1 MNRET
6 ELHFSGIPQVHKP
19 RSKMVIPHDY
29 LTSFNASECVPI
41 FCDPDIL
48 PGDTIKMKMANVVRM
63 ATPLYPIFGNIVMD
77 IMFFFVPYRL
87 VWTHWKQFWGE
98 NTNAW
103 YQTQEYTVPKI
114 QATSY
119 SFKPKSLADYLG
131 DPVGITGIEVSA
143 LPYRAY
149 VKIWNDWF
157 RAEALQQEAANNT
170 SDNNQTTV
178 NQTSQDA
185 DPNGMYYA
193 HRGGNLLK
201 ANKLMDYFT
210 GALPAPQKGP
220 DVTIPLGS
228 WAPVYPT
235 GEEIGKIP
243 GLTTTSVKFRA
254 TGSDANNWTAN
265 TQYNILGVGSTTGLE
280 EGDSRLIG
288 SATTGS
294 VTTASSTPVYPS
306 NLWTDLTNATSATI
320 NSLRTAFAIQR
331 FYEAQSNGSRYIEFI
346 RNIFGVTSPDARLQ
360 RSEYLGGKRIPINI
374 QTVLKTGST
383 DETAPL
389 GMTGAYSHTADADEY
404 FTHSFTEHGC
414 LMGIATIRY
423 YHSYNQGIP
432 RSHSRFKF
440 TDFYVPQFANLGEM
454 PILVKEL
461 YATGTDAD
469 EEVFGYQEAWAGG
482 YRYHPNMVTG
492 AMRTTYA
499 QTLDSW
505 HLADHYEQQPILGSS
520 WIVEDATTIDR
531 TLAVSSDVE
540 NQFFGDFYFR
550 PVYTRVMPLYSI
562 PGLTSL

>member
-6 ELHFSGIPQVHKP
+6 ELHFSGVPQVHKP
-19 RSKMVIPHDY
+19 RSKMVIPHDH
-29 LTSFNASECVPI
+29 LTSFNASECIPI

-48 PGDTIKMKMANVVRM
+48 PGDTVKMKMANVVRM
-63 ATPLYPIFGNIVMD
+63 STPLYPIFANIVMD

-87 VWTHWKQFWGE
+87 VWEHWKEFWGE

-103 YQTQEYTVPKI
+103 YQQTEYTVPKLK
-114 QATSY
+114 ATNT
-119 SFKPKSLADYLG
+119 FKPKSIADYLG

-157 RAEALQQEAANNT
+157 RAEALQQEAVNGTGDAT
-170 SDNNQTTV
+170 ATTV
-178 NQTSQDA
+178 NQATQDT
-185 DPNGMYYA
+185 DPNGMLYA
-193 HRGGNLLK
+193 YRGGNVLK
-201 ANKLMDYFT
+201 SNKLMDYFT

-228 WAPVYPT
+228 WAPVYAREQQIDLAAAKNPMT
-235 GEEIGKIP
+235 FNSILNQSVFQPETYYPIYGRNPEE
-243 GLTTTSVKFRA
+243 
-254 TGSDANNWTAN
+254 
-265 TQYNILGVGSTTGLE
+265 
-280 EGDSRLIG
+280 
-288 SATTGS
+288 
-294 VTTASSTPVYPS
+294 TASSTIRAVAMSDPTTEGGSMGVYPN

-461 YATGTDAD
+461 YATGTSAD

-499 QTLDSW
+499 QSLDPW
-505 HLADHYEQQPILGSS
+505 HLADHYEEQPILGSS
-520 WIVEDATTIDR
+520 WITEDATTIDR

>member
-6 ELHFSGIPQVHKP
+6 ELHFSGIPTIHRP
-19 RSKMVIPHDY
+19 RSKMVIPNDL
-29 LTSFNASECVPI
+29 LTSFDAAQCVPI
-41 FCDPDIL
+41 YCDPDIL
-48 PGDTIKMKMANVVRM
+48 PGDTVKMKMASVVRM

-77 IMFFFVPYRL
+77 IMFFFIPHRL
-87 VWTHWKQFWGE
+87 VWDHWREFWGE
-98 NTNAW
+98 NKNTW
-103 YQTQEYTVPKI
+103 YQQTEYLVPHIKTD
-114 QATSY
+114 ANHK
-119 SFKPKSLADYLG
+119 FVPKSLGDYLG
-131 DPVGITGIEVSA
+131 DPVGIAGISVNA

-149 VKIWNDWF
+149 VKVWNDWF
-157 RAEALQQEAANNT
+157 RSESLQQEAAMI
-170 SDNNQTTV
+170 TTDTDV
-178 NQTSQDA
+178 DA
-185 DPNGMYYA
+185 YQGLTTPNLFAY
-193 HRGGNLLK
+193 RGGGLLN

-228 WAPVYPT
+228 WAPVVTRTNDITENYYPSGIANSLNMKPLAPTVTFTEGNLYNITGKAISNSKLSIGEGPT
-235 GEEIGKIP
+235 G
-243 GLTTTSVKFRA
+243 
-254 TGSDANNWTAN
+254 
-265 TQYNILGVGSTTGLE
+265 TTG
-280 EGDSRLIG
+280 DSPNGL
-288 SATTGS
+288 
-294 VTTASSTPVYPS
+294 YPS
-306 NLWTDLTNATSATI
+306 NLWSDLSNATSATI

-331 FYEAQSNGSRYIEFI
+331 FYEAQARGGSRYIEFI
-346 RNIFGVTSPDARLQ
+346 RNIFGVTSPDGRLQ
-360 RSEYLGGKRIPINI
+360 RSEYLGGKRVPINI

-404 FTHSFTEHGC
+404 FTHSFTEHGT
-414 LMGIATIRY
+414 LLGIATIRY

-432 RSHSRFKF
+432 RSHSRRKF

-454 PILVKEL
+454 PVLVKEL
-461 YATGTDAD
+461 YATGTNED

-499 QTLDSW
+499 QSLDNW
-505 HLADHYEQQPILGSS
+505 HLADHYTDQPILGSS
-520 WIVEDATTIDR
+520 WIQEDKSNIDR
-531 TLAVSSDVE
+531 TLAVTSDVE